1 MKSSPIVLHPTM
13 GTAVINHLRQFGD
26 VPNRGILA
34 GQAVDSAITDLF
46 GKGGGVYNDLD
57 IFRNVPRTGDVG
69 PYERANMTAH
79 RSEIDLCRRSSYNGM
94 ALIMEVIDT
103 YHIKSVSRQGMLNF
117 VNCTMAE
124 GKMTERLTAQ
134 MVLSGFDLNCTRV
147 AVDLAT
153 GQLVWDK
160 NYEEFLRSRQLRIT
174 MMHTPWHTL
183 LRLAKKAEELPGVYV
198 DFDAAAT
205 ACVAVANSRFVKQM
219 EYDRDVS
226 LKFGSKHLATA
237 EAMRHRWAPY
247 FSLESERL
255 YQNRGKNWVTDRPEL
270 EPGQELKTVDLHQ
283 MFPRGDIDGQLQRR
297 CDLTGKGVLF
307 FASKI
312 VEESRRAKPGNAKQK
327 LSAVMAHRAKV
338 SGKPELD
345 YVLRCAKMFGS
356 DYVQGQALPEVA
368 DKVAEW
374 LKKHSFFTK
383 HLLGMS
389 LAQQYARMQE
399 ITEVSRDFGHKYYDG
414 DVEAALGVLETQ
426 ATAMDLDSREKMEAL
441 LLADYQRNLAP
452 FEVKPLPIPAADTW
466 PAEFRDFT
474 VTELLT
480 PEELRKE
487 GVEMDHCV
495 GGYAHK
501 VRTNRSRILRI
512 KYLGQRTSDH
522 CSTVELTDRN
532 SPTIREPF
540 DLYIAQNRS
549 VKNKTPSSLNDAF
562 VQYLKSYLLVAHMVN
577 SSGNP
582 METALVAIKQAAVNT
597 SAWLTA
603 KARLE
608 RARREVRDLEQLAYE
623 YDSQQS
629 ERAKCAQVL
638 GNMAGM
644 TKTQVEDLTQEAVS
658 QTKAEGAQLL
668 EAGLQLRRQA
678 HEEFDSIYEAKPAPY
693 VQSTLEV
700 SADIAQEPAPLKE
713 PSLLTRLH
721 NTWKWLWSRDQSN
734 SLASGN

>member
-1 MKSSPIVLHPTM
+1 MKSSSIVLHPSM
-13 GTAVINHLRQFGD
+13 GTAVVNHLRQFGD
-26 VPNRGILA
+26 LPNRGILA

-57 IFRNVPRTGDVG
+57 IFRNVPRTGDIG

-79 RSEIDLCRRSSYNGM
+79 RSEIDLCKRSSYNGM

-103 YHIKSVSRQGMLNF
+103 YHIKSVSRKDMLNF

-237 EAMRHRWAPY
+237 EAMRHRWTPY

-255 YQNRGKNWVTDRPEL
+255 YQNRSKSWVTDLPEL
-270 EPGQELKTVDLHQ
+270 APGQELKTVDLYQ

-297 CDLTGKGVLF
+297 CDMTGKGVLF

-327 LSAVMAHRAKV
+327 LSAIMAHRAKV

-399 ITEVSRDFGHKYYDG
+399 ITEVSRDFGNKYYDG

-452 FEVKPLPIPAADTW
+452 FDVKPLPLPAAGTW
-466 PAEFRDFT
+466 PAEFKDFT

-487 GVEMDHCV
+487 GVEMAHCV

-501 VRTNRSRILRI
+501 VRSNRSRILRI
-512 KYLGQRTSDH
+512 KYLGQRNSVN

-540 DLYIAQNRS
+540 DLYIVQNRS
-549 VKNKTPSSLNDAF
+549 VKNQTPSPINDAF
-562 VQYLKSYLLVAHMVN
+562 VQYLKSYLHVAHLME
-577 SSGNP
+577 SSTSP
-582 METALVAIKQAAVNT
+582 AEAAFLAIKQVAVSTAAW
-597 SAWLTA
+597 AA
-603 KARLE
+603 GKARLE
-608 RARREVRDLEQLAYE
+608 RMRDELRGLEQMVYNYGTE
-623 YDSQQS
+623 QS
-629 ERAKCAQVL
+629 ERTKCAEVL
-638 GNMAGM
+638 GSMAGM
-644 TKTQVEDLTQEAVS
+644 TKSRVEELTLLAVS
-658 QTKAEGAQLL
+658 QAQAEGVQMVEDAL
-668 EAGLQLRRQA
+668 ALRRKA
-678 HEEFDSIYEAKPAPY
+678 YDEFDDEPVKPLPY
-693 VQSTLEV
+693 VQSALEV
-700 SADIAQEPAPLKE
+700 PTDTSTQEAPLKE

-734 SLASGN
+734 SIASGN